1 MAADNYELDTS
12 VLKRLIRNNP
22 ADLSS
27 WLAGVAESMTNDIV
41 LSMNTGPGGRTYIRG
56 DKVHVASQENNPP
69 NIDYSALVN
78 SIDWEQMSLLMFHI
92 HDGVEYGLLLEEGT
106 TTMGPRPFIQPV
118 FAEWQRKIEADAL
131 AYGLLKP

>member
-1 MAADNYELDTS
+1 MADNYELDTS

-27 WLAGVAESMTNDIV
+27 WLAGVAESMTNDIK
-41 LSMNTGPGGRTYIRG
+41 LSMNSGPGGRTYIRG
-56 DKVHVASQENNPP
+56 DKIHVASQEGNPP

-78 SIDWEQMSLLMFHI
+78 SLNWVQLSLLMFHI
-92 HDGVEYGLLLEEGT
+92 TDGVEYGLLLEEGT
-106 TTMGPRPFIQPV
+106 STMGPRPFMQPV